1 MAADANLSAPPKQD
15 NLALRPRQEIS
26 SGNEPLALLRDFLQ
40 DMSIRGLSANTLH
53 RYQKVCANFL
63 DTVHGLPLK
72 AIRPPDIRAFLASLL
87 DRGAS
92 GQTLQQA
99 LYALRSFFRF
109 MEAIGA
115 VQSSPA
121 RAVQTRRVK
130 RRLPKFLSEDEVNAL
145 IEAATST
152 RDRALLEFLYGT
164 GCRIAEVAGARI
176 ADVHWSARSVM
187 VLGKGDKERLVP
199 LGQRAIDALRAYL
212 GRRTKGLSISR
223 TRPAG
228 SAGKDRPVLHDR
240 AVARGLAL
248 RLPPRKRLAPL
259 RRTAEIP
266 TEDHCPR
273 TDLRDHARPGTTE
286 ARRAYR
292 WQTSAAASAGSAT
305 THDGSRDPHDRRET
319 ARSAGLGHVHPHQL
333 RHSCATHLLDHGADL
348 RAIQEMLG
356 HSSISTT
363 QIYTHVSQTKLRE
376 TLERFHPH
384 WK

>member
-212 GRRTKGLSISR
+212 GRRTKGFLFQEQGQPDQRGRIVRYSTTGQWLGVWRYGYRLESDSHHSGERLKFRQKTIVLGRISEI
-223 TRPAG
+223 TRDRARQKLDELT
-228 SAGKDRPVLHDR
+228 AGK
-240 AVARGLAL
+240 
-248 RLPPRKRLAPL
+248 LPPRPRPVQPQPM
-259 RRTAEIP
+259 TA
-266 TEDHCPR
+266 
-273 TDLRDHARPGTTE
+273 
-286 ARRAYR
+286 RAIR
-292 WQTSAAASAGSAT
+292 MIV
-305 THDGSRDPHDRRET
+305 EKT